1 VPGRNDTGRL
11 LLLLRPSEHQLDEP
25 SILRRRDQVH
35 VVARFERRGRAIGQ
49 SETTGGKSVAFLW
62 TREHGMR
69 SLGTLHGLPSSFATH
84 VNTHQRV
91 VGHSYSDEASQPFLW
106 TPGGG
111 MQPLPTLGGGGVQ
124 AIDLNE
130 FGQIVGSSATA
141 QGANRATLW
150 TPTAG
155 PLAVA
160 QQAPNR

>member
-1 VPGRNDTGRL
+1 VD
-11 LLLLRPSEHQLDEP
+11 
-25 SILRRRDQVH
+25 
-35 VVARFERRGRAIGQ
+35 
-49 SETTGGKSVAFLW
+49 
-62 TREHGMR
+62 REHGMR